1 MQSIEIFLQSSVN
14 GLSEP
19 EDVLHNSVG
28 VFHLAAHS
36 GFAMLNV
43 SLPVNGVVRNLGQ
56 PARPAVDAEF
66 DCGKAG
72 IVFDFIP
79 FLNVV

>member
-1 MQSIEIFLQSSVN
+1 MSRPSRHIQVCTGKKHVQSIEIFLQSSVN

-28 VFHLAAHS
+28 VFHLAAHR

-43 SLPVNGVVRNLGQ
+43 SLPVNG
-56 PARPAVDAEF
+56 AA
-66 DCGKAG
+66 
-72 IVFDFIP
+72 
-79 FLNVV
+79 